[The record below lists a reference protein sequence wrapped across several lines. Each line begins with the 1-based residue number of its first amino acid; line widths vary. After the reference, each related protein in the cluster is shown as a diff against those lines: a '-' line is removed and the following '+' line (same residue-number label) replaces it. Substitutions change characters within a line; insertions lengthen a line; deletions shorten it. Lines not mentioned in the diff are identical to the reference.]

1 MHDVVEAAAPRKRI
15 LRPPVLSRLLPVVAA
30 VVTYFAMAV
39 HGTTHKSATFDE
51 FPHVTAGYSYWA
63 YNDYRLQ
70 PENGNWP
77 QRLVGLPLVLSGN
90 RFPSLEQDAWRKSDM
105 WALSEQFFFGGA
117 NDADGMLRRARMM
130 VALAGALLGI
140 LVFFWSR
147 QLFGTVGGWVSLV
160 VFAFSPTML
169 AHGALAT
176 SDL

>member
-117 NDADGMLRRARMM
+117 NDANGMLRRARIM
-130 VALAGALLGI
+130 VALAGALLSI
-140 LVFFWSR
+140 LLFFCPC
-147 QLFGTVGGWVSLV
+147 LFFSTLVIVISLLCST
-160 VFAFSPTML
+160 FTP
-169 AHGALAT
+169 
-176 SDL
+176 